1 MVLLKLE
8 TMKTLILASLI
19 TAMVTTGTA
28 AVTQDWPEEY
38 LGLPGDNLNLYA
50 VMKLFQES
58 ETLEGFERNLNDE
71 NSRINN
77 LDLNGDNMV
86 DYIRVVDYPDG
97 NIHTIVLQAVLGR
110 NDYQDVAVF
119 TVERFRDGSVQIQL
133 VGDEILYGKNY
144 IVEPIYAETPNPGY
158 VGRAR
163 TRNVTVVHTTYYE
176 VAAWPVIRFIY
187 LPDYIVWRSSW
198 YWGYYPSYWRP
209 WRAYYWHAY
218 YGYHYYWFPHYY
230 RYYHRWDHHRFTHW
244 NDFYY
249 SSKRVYS
256 PVVNINIQTG
266 KYKTTYSK
274 PESRRDGEQLFAK
287 QHPEEYRRS
296 VATST
301 SVSSTSRRSTGSSAT
316 SRQTESS
323 SSTVSRRSSGSVTT
337 TTNNRSTTGQSTGTT
352 RRSDENVTNRSTSN
366 SPAGQNN
373 GTVRRSTTN
382 TTTYNRPAVNSSSGQ
397 SSATT
402 RRSEEGSVNRTST
415 TTSTY
420 RNQGSETVR
429 RSAPTTSVRT
439 ESASQNYGSS
449 RRAPAEI
456 SGGSSRQTQPVQR
469 VETSRP
475 SRGSEVSSG
484 SSNRRSSEAKSSTA
498 TKSSSEKEN
507 AGSNNSRRR

>member
-1 MVLLKLE
+1 MVLLKLK

-19 TAMVTTGTA
+19 TAMVATGTA

-58 ETLEGFERNLNDE
+58 ETLEGFERSLNDE

-86 DYIRVVDYPDG
+86 DYIRVIDYPDG

-198 YWGYYPSYWRP
+198 YWGYYPGYWRP

-249 SSKRVYS
+249 SRIRIYS

-287 QHPEEYRRS
+287 QHPDEYRRA
-296 VATST
+296 VA
-301 SVSSTSRRSTGSSAT
+301 VSSNPGNTTRRSSAETTT
-316 SRQTESS
+316 SRQAGSS
-323 SSTVSRRSSGSVTT
+323 NSNVSRRSSESVTT
-337 TTNNRSTTGQSTGTT
+337 RTDIRSTTGQSTGTT
-352 RRSDENVTNRSTSN
+352 RRSDESVTNRSSSN
-366 SPAGQNN
+366 QPAVQNS

-382 TTTYNRPAVNSSSGQ
+382 TTTTSRQSVGSPSGQ
-397 SSATT
+397 GSATT
-402 RRSEEGSVNRTST
+402 RRSDSGTGQRVSTETYSNQRSGTVNRSSGASTSRSGSVNQS
-415 TTSTY
+415 S
-420 RNQGSETVR
+420 GV
-429 RSAPTTSVRT
+429 
-439 ESASQNYGSS
+439 S
-449 RRAPAEI
+449 RRAPSEI
-456 SGGSSRQTQPVQR
+456 SGSRQPQSTQRVGTSRSSR
-469 VETSRP
+469 ES
-475 SRGSEVSSG
+475 SISSG
-484 SSNRRSSEAKSSTA
+484 SSTRRSSAETKNSSTA
-498 TKSSSEKEN
+498 KKSSSEKES
-507 AGSNNSRRR
+507 AGSNSSRRR

>member
-1 MVLLKLE
+1 MVLLKLKN
-8 TMKTLILASLI
+8 MKALILASLI

-58 ETLEGFERNLNDE
+58 ETLEGFERSLNDE

-86 DYIRVVDYPDG
+86 DYIRVIDYPDG
-97 NIHTIVLQAVLGR
+97 NVHTIVLQAVLGR

-158 VGRAR
+158 VGRVR

-176 VAAWPVIRFIY
+176 VAAWPVIRFIF

-230 RYYHRWDHHRFTHW
+230 RYYHRWDHHRFTRW

-256 PVVNINIQTG
+256 PVININIQTG
-266 KYKTTYSK
+266 KYKATYSK

-287 QHPEEYRRS
+287 QHPDEYRRA
-296 VATST
+296 VA
-301 SVSSTSRRSTGSSAT
+301 VSSNPNNTSRRSSAATTT
-316 SRQTESS
+316 SRQAG
-323 SSTVSRRSSGSVTT
+323 STNSNASRRSSESVTT
-337 TTNNRSTTGQSTGTT
+337 RTETRSSTGQST
-352 RRSDENVTNRSTSN
+352 RRSDENVTNRSNSN
-366 SPAGQNN
+366 QSTGQNS

-382 TTTYNRPAVNSSSGQ
+382 TTTYSRQSVNSLSGQ
-397 SSATT
+397 SSGTT
-402 RRSEEGSVNRTST
+402 RRSDSGTGNRVSTGTSAEQRSGTVSRSSGSSTNRSGSVSQSSGVSRRTS
-415 TTSTY
+415 
-420 RNQGSETVR
+420 SET
-429 RSAPTTSVRT
+429 SV
-439 ESASQNYGSS
+439 
-449 RRAPAEI
+449 
-456 SGGSSRQTQPVQR
+456 SRQTQSTQR
-469 VETSRP
+469 VGTSRS
-475 SRGSEVSSG
+475 SRGSSISSG
-484 SSNRRSSEAKSSTA
+484 SSTRRSSGETKNSSTA
-498 TKSSSEKEN
+498 KKSSSEKDN
-507 AGSNNSRRR
+507 ASGNSSRRK